1 MKTDEIRRRFLE
13 FFKDRGHAY
22 VRSDSLVPQNDPTLL
37 FTGAGMNQFK
47 EYFLGLKKDLKR
59 AVSCQKCLRTGDLD
73 EVGRTAYHHSF
84 FEMLGNFSF
93 GDYFKREAVVW
104 AWEFFTKE
112 LGIPKG
118 RLHVSVHDSDKETY
132 EIWKNEIKI
141 PAQRITKLG
150 DKSNFW
156 PSNAP
161 KDGPN
166 GPCGPCSEVYYDQ
179 GENKTRPHPCTIEH
193 DCGRFAE
200 IWNLVFTQYDRRDG
214 GKLVPLEKK
223 NIDTGMGLER
233 LACILQNKKTNFE
246 IDIFEPINRDVRKC
260 LKLTRGAGNHIY
272 AISDHVRAV
281 VFAMADGV
289 VPSNEGRGYVIRK
302 LIRRALWRA
311 HQVLRGAVEKSF
323 KEVRDPFLYQVAPTV
338 VDMMKG
344 TYPDLKDTQD
354 NVQNM
359 LRSEEERF
367 LATLETGSTILAER
381 IDRIK
386 KEKRKVIPGDVVF
399 ELYDTY
405 GFPDELTRVIADE
418 QGLGIDQ
425 SGFDHLMEAQRKR
438 GKQASQISSSI
449 FVTSELEKK
458 LSSLPASKFLGY
470 QKLSAEGK
478 VVFTD
483 IREGKG
489 IVVLDQTPFYA
500 ESGGQVGDQGV
511 LENTKFKGKVLD
523 TQKEDQCVLH
533 AVEIEKGGIKPGD
546 VVKAIVDES
555 RRNQAMRNHTATH
568 LLHAVLREIFGKQVR
583 QLGSLVH
590 PDRLRFDYSFSRAL
604 TEEEIS
610 LVERRVNEEIL
621 LDKSVEKEEKDFDQA
636 KQEGAIAFFGEK
648 YGDRV
653 RVVTVP
659 GISKEFC
666 GGIHCE
672 HTGQIGAFVITSET
686 SIASGVRRMEALTGE
701 GALAYF
707 RKLRQQ
713 MRIAAE
719 RLKTSPQDLS
729 DKITKLQERVKQLE
743 RGERTVTSGFD
754 PKNILKNSE
763 SVGSW
768 HLVIK
773 RFGKIPREELRKISD
788 ALRSQSKGTIWLLL
802 CQSDEKVH
810 FLVGLSADLKNGT
823 LDAEEIAKR
832 TASIL
837 EGSGGGRKDLAEGG
851 GPDPEALEKNWE
863 SISAAVKSYLVKKG

>member
-1 MKTDEIRRRFLE
+1 
-13 FFKDRGHAY
+13 
-22 VRSDSLVPQNDPTLL
+22 V
-37 FTGAGMNQFK
+37 
-47 EYFLGLKKDLKR
+47 
-59 AVSCQKCLRTGDLD
+59 
-73 EVGRTAYHHSF
+73 
-84 FEMLGNFSF
+84 
-93 GDYFKREAVVW
+93 
-104 AWEFFTKE
+104 
-112 LGIPKG
+112 
-118 RLHVSVHDSDKETY
+118 
-132 EIWKNEIKI
+132 
-141 PAQRITKLG
+141 
-150 DKSNFW
+150 
-156 PSNAP
+156 
-161 KDGPN
+161 
-166 GPCGPCSEVYYDQ
+166 
-179 GENKTRPHPCTIEH
+179 
-193 DCGRFAE
+193 
-200 IWNLVFTQYDRRDG
+200 
-214 GKLVPLEKK
+214 EKK

-246 IDIFEPINRDVRKC
+246 IDIFEPINRDARKC
-260 LKLTRGAGNHIY
+260 LKLTKAAEHHIY

-302 LIRRALWRA
+302 LIRRALWMA
-311 HQVLRGAVEKSF
+311 HQALRGDKEKSF
-323 KEVRDPFLYQVAPTV
+323 KEVSDPFLFRVAPTV
-338 VDMMKG
+338 IDVMKG
-344 TYPDLKDTQD
+344 AYPDLKETQD

-386 KEKRKVIPGDVVF
+386 KEKCKVVPGDVVF

-405 GFPDELTRVIADE
+405 GFPDELTRVIAHE
-418 QGLGIDQ
+418 EGLGIDQ
-425 SGFDHLMEAQRKR
+425 ARFDHLMEAQRKR

-449 FVTSELEKK
+449 FFTSELEKK
-458 LSSLPASKFLGY
+458 LSSLPANKFLGY

-478 VVFTD
+478 VLFTD
-483 IREGKG
+483 IRKGKG

-523 TQKEDQCVLH
+523 TQKKDQCILH

-546 VVKAIVDES
+546 VLKASVDES

-621 LDKSVEKEEKDFDQA
+621 LNKSVEKEEKDFDRA
-636 KQEGAIAFFGEK
+636 KQDGAIAFFGEK

-666 GGIHCE
+666 GGTHCE
-672 HTGQIGAFVITSET
+672 RTGQIGAFVITSET
-686 SIASGVRRMEALTGE
+686 SIASGVRRIEALTGE
-701 GALAYF
+701 GALAYV
-707 RKLRQQ
+707 RKLRHQ
-713 MRIAAE
+713 MRAAAE
-719 RLKTSPQDLS
+719 RLRTTPQDLS
-729 DKITKLQERVKQLE
+729 DKITKLQERAKQLE
-743 RGERTVTSGFD
+743 RAGGAVTGGLD
-754 PKNILKNSE
+754 AKNILKNSE
-763 SVGSW
+763 PVGSW
-768 HLVIK
+768 HLIIE
-773 RFGKIPREELRKISD
+773 RFGVIPCEELRKISD
-788 ALRSQSKGTIWLLL
+788 TLRSQSKRTVWLLL
-802 CQSDEKVH
+802 CQSDEKIH
-810 FLVGLSADLKNGT
+810 FLVGLSADLKGGA
-823 LDAEEIAKR
+823 LDAGEIAKK

-837 EGSGGGRKDLAEGG
+837 GGSGGGRKDLAEGG

-863 SISAAVKSYLVKKG
+863 TISAAVKSYLEKKG